1 MVQWKKA
8 PCRPDRA
15 EGGKP
20 RGDFAMAIENSV
32 IFLPCRDIAATHDFY
47 TRVVGLQKVQEQAGG
62 TLHIY
67 DTGYGYWGFCQY
79 PDDRPVLGGPQ
90 GVCLS
95 LNCADE
101 ADVDR
106 FYARVTE
113 QGARVLAAPAMQER
127 FPVYSFF
134 IEDPSGYKVEFQK
147 ILLPDQELTGGR
159 K

>member
-1 MVQWKKA
+1 
-8 PCRPDRA
+8 
-15 EGGKP
+15 
-20 RGDFAMAIENSV
+20 MAIENSV

-67 DTGYGYWGFCQY
+67 DTGYGYLGFCQY

-113 QGARVLAAPAMQER
+113 QGPGCWRPRPCRSAFRCTPSSSRTPAATRWSSRRSCCPIR
-127 FPVYSFF
+127 S
-134 IEDPSGYKVEFQK
+134 
-147 ILLPDQELTGGR
+147 
-159 K
+159 

>member
-1 MVQWKKA
+1 M
-8 PCRPDRA
+8 
-15 EGGKP
+15 
-20 RGDFAMAIENSV
+20 
-32 IFLPCRDIAATHDFY
+32 
-47 TRVVGLQKVQEQAGG
+47 
-62 TLHIY
+62 
-67 DTGYGYWGFCQY
+67 
-79 PDDRPVLGGPQ
+79 
-90 GVCLS
+90 
-95 LNCADE
+95 
-101 ADVDR
+101 DR

>member
-1 MVQWKKA
+1 
-8 PCRPDRA
+8 
-15 EGGKP
+15 
-20 RGDFAMAIENSV
+20 MAIENSV

-67 DTGYGYWGFCQY
+67 DTGYGYWGFWPVPGRPSGAGRAAGGVPVAQLCRRGRCG
-79 PDDRPVLGGPQ
+79 PALRPGDRAGG
-90 GVCLS
+90 
-95 LNCADE
+95 
-101 ADVDR
+101 
-106 FYARVTE
+106 
-113 QGARVLAAPAMQER
+113 RVLAAPAMQER

>member
-1 MVQWKKA
+1 M
-8 PCRPDRA
+8 
-15 EGGKP
+15 
-20 RGDFAMAIENSV
+20 
-32 IFLPCRDIAATHDFY
+32 IFI
-47 TRVVGLQKVQEQAGG
+47 QEQAGG
-62 TLHIY
+62 TLRIY

-79 PDDRPVLGGPQ
+79 PDGRPALSGDK

-106 FYARVTE
+106 FYEKVTAL
-113 QGARVLAAPAMQER
+113 GARVLAAPAMQER

-147 ILLPDQELTGGR
+147 ILLPGQELTGPSVSHRKPSRMGR
-159 K
+159 FFICTGNRKAAVRRTDSR